1 MKLMKVKMSKLQQN
15 KIPVQLEDLV
25 NMIAPEPQLNWKLVR
40 ERDGLTKRSAD
51 VIWLEFNEE
60 GKFKSKHSE
69 PGIGRSL
76 IMSPFNDFFTWQT
89 TGVTEILACTPDC
102 EYVKF
107 KTTNSTYELSK
118 E

>member
-1 MKLMKVKMSKLQQN
+1 MSKLNQT
-15 KIPVQLEDLV
+15 KIPLILSEDNVLKIV
-25 NMIAPEPQLNWKLVR
+25 IDQGVIETEHRWKLVR

-51 VIWLEFNEE
+51 VMWLEFDEA
-60 GKFKSKHSE
+60 GKFKSKHSQ